1 MKRLVE
7 ESLDNATEAVLE
19 VILLN
24 QTSQKTSLPK
34 RLTLLV
40 EVAKSDKSTWMS
52 ECSCVKKSDERK
64 LLPIDAI

>member
-19 VILLN
+19 VILFN

-34 RLTLLV
+34 KV
-40 EVAKSDKSTWMS
+40 DV
-52 ECSCVKKSDERK
+52 VG
-64 LLPIDAI
+64 